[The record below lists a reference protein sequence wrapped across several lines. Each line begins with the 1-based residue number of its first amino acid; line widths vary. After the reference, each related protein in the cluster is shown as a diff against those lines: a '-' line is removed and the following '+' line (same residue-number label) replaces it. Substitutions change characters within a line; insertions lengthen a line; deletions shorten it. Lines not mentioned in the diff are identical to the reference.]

1 MKRIIFNCEE
11 CGREVNLS
19 IYDKSKNFDK
29 YKRDLCRSC
38 RLKLQYKA
46 GLRQKCIERCKLNAA
61 NQKGKSYSEMYSE
74 EKVNEI
80 KSKLSKASSGEN
92 NPMFGDHEHTKGLK
106 AYNASRQGVSWEDF
120 YGKELSDKMKKQMSE
135 KMSGEKNHM
144 FGKPSPVGSGNGWSG
159 WYKHFYFRSL
169 LELSFLVEHQNAEN
183 AEHIKIHYIDFDGKE
198 RTYHPDFIEDNKL
211 YEIKPQN
218 LVDTATNKLKFEAAK
233 KYCEENMLIFI
244 IETENSIQKLSDEE
258 IKILHDNNEIK
269 FTERYEEKYR
279 RRSQ

>member
-19 IYDKSKNFDK
+19 IYNKSKNFDK

-61 NQKGKSYSEMYSE
+61 NQKGKSYYEMYSE

-106 AYNASRQGVSWEDF
+106 AYNTSRQGVSWEDF

-135 KMSGEKNHM
+135 KMSGEK
-144 FGKPSPVGSGNGWSG
+144 KIICLE
-159 WYKHFYFRSL
+159 SL
-169 LELSFLVEHQNAEN
+169 RQ
-183 AEHIKIHYIDFDGKE
+183 
-198 RTYHPDFIEDNKL
+198 
-211 YEIKPQN
+211 
-218 LVDTATNKLKFEAAK
+218 
-233 KYCEENMLIFI
+233 
-244 IETENSIQKLSDEE
+244 
-258 IKILHDNNEIK
+258 
-269 FTERYEEKYR
+269 
-279 RRSQ
+279 

>member
-38 RLKLQYKA
+38 RVKLQYKV
-46 GLRQKCIERCKLNAA
+46 GLRQKCIEQCKLNAA

-244 IETENSIQKLSDEE
+244 
-258 IKILHDNNEIK
+258 
-269 FTERYEEKYR
+269 ERYEEKYR